1 MNLRE
6 MKVRKQWEEENKSA
20 AERYQ
25 LSMARVAEIVK
36 ETVIAEP
43 FGEYF
48 KSVGGFILQI
58 KNLIEEIETNTWEKK
73 SIEELE
79 KINLE
84 LYQDIIGKAY
94 DYSFANP
101 AYAVAKL
108 GEEYGQL
115 FSFVYT
121 EIRAIIADA
130 FEGKL
135 LYVTICTE
143 LFLELYTM
151 FETEIPS
158 YSSIKDVVYWFISDY
173 TDIFYTKSLEE
184 QLKPENSFAVELIEK
199 SDLTDLRYL
208 YQYGERI
215 TDCEIGRAH
224 V

>member
-101 AYAVAKL
+101 APTV
-108 GEEYGQL
+108 
-115 FSFVYT
+115 
-121 EIRAIIADA
+121 
-130 FEGKL
+130 
-135 LYVTICTE
+135 
-143 LFLELYTM
+143 
-151 FETEIPS
+151 
-158 YSSIKDVVYWFISDY
+158 
-173 TDIFYTKSLEE
+173 SLR
-184 QLKPENSFAVELIEK
+184 L
-199 SDLTDLRYL
+199 
-208 YQYGERI
+208 
-215 TDCEIGRAH
+215 
-224 V
+224 